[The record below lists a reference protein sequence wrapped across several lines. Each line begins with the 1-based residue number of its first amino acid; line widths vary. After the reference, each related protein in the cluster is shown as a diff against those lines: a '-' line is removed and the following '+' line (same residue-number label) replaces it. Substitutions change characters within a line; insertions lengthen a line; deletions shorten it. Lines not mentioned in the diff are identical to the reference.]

1 MKRKEKKIFKIIG
14 ITTTNEIIGV
24 DCYFSY
30 SDGDCDCGYVGT
42 GFDPIS
48 KESVKHMNTLSYAKE
63 FVRDCFQP
71 AYIREQFGSIDK
83 AARLF
88 LTELCDNEY
97 IGQDISYLLDY
108 KSGLDKVKTDGEQL
122 FGFVPETF
130 NCCGGGRI
138 FGKSASITPKTKW
151 AKLYEPELLKEIF
164 KTEAA

>member
-14 ITTTNEIIGV
+14 ITTTNEIVGV
-24 DCYFSY
+24 DCYFSH
-30 SDGDCDCGYVGT
+30 SDGMCGYVGT
-42 GFDPIS
+42 RFDPIS

-63 FVRDCFQP
+63 YIRDCFSTDE
-71 AYIREQFGSIDK
+71 IHERFGSIDK
-83 AARLF
+83 AARLL
-88 LTELCDNEY
+88 LTEHRYDLSDEY
-97 IGQDISYLLDY
+97 IGQDNSYLFDY

-164 KTEAA
+164 KIEK

>member
-1 MKRKEKKIFKIIG
+1 MKNKEKKIFKIIG
-14 ITTTNEIIGV
+14 ITKTNEIIGV
-24 DCYFSY
+24 DCYFSH
-30 SDGDCDCGYVGT
+30 SDGMCGYVGSN
-42 GFDPIS
+42 FDPIS

-63 FVRDCFQP
+63 FIRDCFQLDE
-71 AYIREQFGSIDK
+71 IHERFGSIDK
-83 AARLF
+83 AARLL
-88 LTELCDNEY
+88 LTELSDEY
-97 IGQDISYLLDY
+97 IGQDNSYLFEY

-164 KTEAA
+164 KIEQ

>member
-1 MKRKEKKIFKIIG
+1 MKNKEKKIFKIIG

-24 DCYFSY
+24 DCYFSH
-30 SDGDCDCGYVGT
+30 SDGMCGYVGSN
-42 GFDPIS
+42 FDPIS

-63 FVRDCFQP
+63 YIRDCFSTDE
-71 AYIREQFGSIDK
+71 IHERFGSIDK
-83 AARLF
+83 AARLL
-88 LTELCDNEY
+88 LTEIDGDY
-97 IGQDISYLLDY
+97 IGHDDSEIFEY

-164 KTEAA
+164 KIEK

>member
-14 ITTTNEIIGV
+14 ITTTNEIVGV

-42 GFDPIS
+42 RFDPIS

-71 AYIREQFGSIDK
+71 DYIREHFGSIDK
-83 AARLF
+83 AARLL
-88 LTELCDNEY
+88 LTEIDGDY
-97 IGQDISYLLDY
+97 IGHDDSEIFEY

-164 KTEAA
+164 KIEK

>member
-14 ITTTNEIIGV
+14 ITTTNEIVGV

-30 SDGDCDCGYVGT
+30 SDGMCGYVGSN
-42 GFDPIS
+42 FEPIS

-63 FVRDCFQP
+63 YIRDCFSTDE
-71 AYIREQFGSIDK
+71 IHERFGSIDK
-83 AARLF
+83 AARLL
-88 LTELCDNEY
+88 LTEIDGDY
-97 IGQDISYLLDY
+97 IGHDDSEIFEY

-164 KTEAA
+164 KIEK

>member
-14 ITTTNEIIGV
+14 ITTTNEIVGV

-42 GFDPIS
+42 RFDPIS

-63 FVRDCFQP
+63 FIRDCFQLDE
-71 AYIREQFGSIDK
+71 IREQFGSIDK
-83 AARLF
+83 AARLL
-88 LTELCDNEY
+88 LTEIDGDY
-97 IGQDISYLLDY
+97 IGHDDSEIFEY

-130 NCCGGGRI
+130 NCCGGGRM

-164 KTEAA
+164 KIEK

>member
-14 ITTTNEIIGV
+14 ITTTNEIVGV

-71 AYIREQFGSIDK
+71 DYIREHFGSIDK
-83 AARLF
+83 AARLL

-108 KSGLDKVKTDGEQL
+108 KSGLDKVKKDWVEL
-122 FGFVPETF
+122 FGYVPETF
-130 NCCGGGRI
+130 NCCGGGRM
-138 FGKSASITPKTKW
+138 FGKSAHITPKTKW

>member
-14 ITTTNEIIGV
+14 ITTTNEIVGV

-30 SDGDCDCGYVGT
+30 SDGMCGYVGSN
-42 GFDPIS
+42 FEPIS

-63 FVRDCFQP
+63 YIRDCFSTDE
-71 AYIREQFGSIDK
+71 IHERFGSIDK
-83 AARLF
+83 AARLL
-88 LTELCDNEY
+88 LTEIDGDY
-97 IGQDISYLLDY
+97 IGHDDSEIFEY

-130 NCCGGGRI
+130 NCCGGGRM

-164 KTEAA
+164 KIEQ

>member
-14 ITTTNEIIGV
+14 ITKTNEIIGV
-24 DCYFSY
+24 DCYFSH
-30 SDGDCDCGYVGT
+30 SDGMCGYVGT
-42 GFDPIS
+42 SFDPIS

-63 FVRDCFQP
+63 YIRDCFSTDE
-71 AYIREQFGSIDK
+71 IHERFGSIDK
-83 AARLF
+83 AARLL
-88 LTELCDNEY
+88 LTEIDGEY
-97 IGQDISYLLDY
+97 IGQDNSYLFEY

-130 NCCGGGRI
+130 NCCGGGRM

-164 KTEAA
+164 KIEK

>member
-1 MKRKEKKIFKIIG
+1 MKNKEKKIFKIIG

-24 DCYFSY
+24 DCYFSH
-30 SDGDCDCGYVGT
+30 SDGMCGYVGT
-42 GFDPIS
+42 RFDPIS

-63 FVRDCFQP
+63 YIRDCFSTDE
-71 AYIREQFGSIDK
+71 IHERFGSIDK
-83 AARLF
+83 AARLL
-88 LTELCDNEY
+88 LTEIDGEY
-97 IGQDISYLLDY
+97 IGQDNSYLFDY
-108 KSGLDKVKTDGEQL
+108 KSGLDKVKADGEQL

-164 KTEAA
+164 KIEQ

>member
-1 MKRKEKKIFKIIG
+1 MKNKEKKIFKIIG

-24 DCYFSY
+24 DCYFSH
-30 SDGDCDCGYVGT
+30 SDGMCGYVGT
-42 GFDPIS
+42 RFDPIS

-63 FVRDCFQP
+63 YIRDCFSTDE
-71 AYIREQFGSIDK
+71 IHERFGSIDK
-83 AARLF
+83 AARLL
-88 LTELCDNEY
+88 LTEIDGEY
-97 IGQDISYLLDY
+97 IGQDNSYLFEY

-130 NCCGGGRI
+130 NCCGGGRM

-164 KTEAA
+164 KIEK

>member
-1 MKRKEKKIFKIIG
+1 MKNKEKKIFKIIG

-24 DCYFSY
+24 DCYFSH
-30 SDGDCDCGYVGT
+30 SDGMCGYVGT
-42 GFDPIS
+42 RFDPIS

-63 FVRDCFQP
+63 FIRDCFQLDE
-71 AYIREQFGSIDK
+71 IHERFGSIDK
-83 AARLF
+83 AARLL
-88 LTELCDNEY
+88 LTELSDEY
-97 IGQDISYLLDY
+97 IGQDNSYLFEY

-130 NCCGGGRI
+130 NCCGGGRM

-164 KTEAA
+164 KIEK

>member
-14 ITTTNEIIGV
+14 ITTTNEIVGV

-30 SDGDCDCGYVGT
+30 SDGMCGYVGSN
-42 GFDPIS
+42 FEPIS

-63 FVRDCFQP
+63 FVRDCFSTDE
-71 AYIREQFGSIDK
+71 IHERFGSIDK
-83 AARLF
+83 AARFL
-88 LTELCDNEY
+88 LTEIDGDY
-97 IGQDISYLLDY
+97 IGHDDSEIFEY

-130 NCCGGGRI
+130 NCCGGGRM

-164 KTEAA
+164 KIEK

>member
-14 ITTTNEIIGV
+14 ITTTNEIVGV

-30 SDGDCDCGYVGT
+30 SDGMCGYVGSN
-42 GFDPIS
+42 FEPIS

-63 FVRDCFQP
+63 YIRDCFSTDE
-71 AYIREQFGSIDK
+71 IHERFGSIDK
-83 AARLF
+83 AARLL
-88 LTELCDNEY
+88 LTEIDGDY
-97 IGQDISYLLDY
+97 IGHDDSEIFEY

-130 NCCGGGRI
+130 NCCGGGRM
-138 FGKSASITPKTKW
+138 FGKSVSITPKTKW

-164 KTEAA
+164 KIEK

>member
-14 ITTTNEIIGV
+14 ITTTNEIVGV

-30 SDGDCDCGYVGT
+30 SDGMCGYVGSN
-42 GFDPIS
+42 FEPIS

-63 FVRDCFQP
+63 YIRDCFSTDE
-71 AYIREQFGSIDK
+71 IHERFGSIDK
-83 AARLF
+83 AARLL
-88 LTELCDNEY
+88 LTEIDGEY
-97 IGQDISYLLDY
+97 IGQDNSYLFDY

-130 NCCGGGRI
+130 NCCGGGRM

-164 KTEAA
+164 KIEK

>member
-42 GFDPIS
+42 TFDPIS

-63 FVRDCFQP
+63 FVRDCCQP
-71 AYIREQFGSIDK
+71 DYIHERFGSIDK
-83 AARLF
+83 AARLL
-88 LTELCDNEY
+88 LTEIDGEY
-97 IGQDISYLLDY
+97 IGHDDSEIFEY

-130 NCCGGGRI
+130 NCCGGGRM

-164 KTEAA
+164 KIEK

>member
-24 DCYFSY
+24 DCYFSH
-30 SDGDCDCGYVGT
+30 SDGMCGYVGT
-42 GFDPIS
+42 RFDPIS

-63 FVRDCFQP
+63 FIRDCFQLDE
-71 AYIREQFGSIDK
+71 IHERFGSIDK
-83 AARLF
+83 AARLL
-88 LTELCDNEY
+88 LTELSDEY
-97 IGQDISYLLDY
+97 IGQDNSYLFEY
-108 KSGLDKVKTDGEQL
+108 KSGLDKVKADGEQL

>member
-14 ITTTNEIIGV
+14 ITTTNEIVGV

-30 SDGDCDCGYVGT
+30 SDGMCGYVGSN
-42 GFDPIS
+42 FEPIS

-63 FVRDCFQP
+63 YIRDCFSTDE
-71 AYIREQFGSIDK
+71 IHERFGSIDK
-83 AARLF
+83 AARFL
-88 LTELCDNEY
+88 LTEIDGDY
-97 IGQDISYLLDY
+97 IGHDDSEIFEY

-130 NCCGGGRI
+130 NCCGGGRM

-164 KTEAA
+164 KIEK

>member
-1 MKRKEKKIFKIIG
+1 MKNKEKKIFKIIG

-24 DCYFSY
+24 DCYFSH
-30 SDGDCDCGYVGT
+30 SDGMCGYVGT
-42 GFDPIS
+42 RFDPIS

-63 FVRDCFQP
+63 YIRDCFSTDE
-71 AYIREQFGSIDK
+71 IHERFGSIDK
-83 AARLF
+83 AARLL
-88 LTELCDNEY
+88 LTELSDEY
-97 IGQDISYLLDY
+97 IGQDNSYLFDY
-108 KSGLDKVKTDGEQL
+108 KSGLDKVKADGEQL

-164 KTEAA
+164 KIEQ

>member
-14 ITTTNEIIGV
+14 ITTTNEIVGV
-24 DCYFSY
+24 DCYFSR
-30 SDGDCDCGYVGT
+30 SDGMCGYVGS

-63 FVRDCFQP
+63 FIRDCFQLDE
-71 AYIREQFGSIDK
+71 IREQFGSIDK
-83 AARLF
+83 AARLL
-88 LTELCDNEY
+88 LTELSDEY
-97 IGQDISYLLDY
+97 IGQDNSYLFEY
-108 KSGLDKVKTDGEQL
+108 KSGLDKVKADGEQL

-130 NCCGGGRI
+130 NCCGGGRM

-164 KTEAA
+164 KIEK

>member
-14 ITTTNEIIGV
+14 ITTTNEIVGV

-30 SDGDCDCGYVGT
+30 SDGMCGYVGT
-42 GFDPIS
+42 RFDPIS

-63 FVRDCFQP
+63 FIRDCFQLDE
-71 AYIREQFGSIDK
+71 IHERFGSIDK
-83 AARLF
+83 AARLL
-88 LTELCDNEY
+88 LTELSDEY
-97 IGQDISYLLDY
+97 IGQDNSYLFEY

-164 KTEAA
+164 KIEQ

>member
-71 AYIREQFGSIDK
+71 DYIREHFGSIDK
-83 AARLF
+83 AARLL
-88 LTELCDNEY
+88 LTEIDGEY
-97 IGQDISYLLDY
+97 IGQDNSYLFDY
-108 KSGLDKVKTDGEQL
+108 KSGLDKVKKDWVEL
-122 FGFVPETF
+122 FGYVPETF
-130 NCCGGGRI
+130 NCCGGGRM
-138 FGKSASITPKTKW
+138 FGKSAHITPKTKW

>member
-1 MKRKEKKIFKIIG
+1 MERKEKKIFKIIG
-14 ITTTNEIIGV
+14 ITTTNEIVGV

-30 SDGDCDCGYVGT
+30 SDEMCGYVGSN
-42 GFDPIS
+42 FEPIS

-63 FVRDCFQP
+63 YIRDCFSTDE
-71 AYIREQFGSIDK
+71 IHERFGSIDK
-83 AARLF
+83 AARLL
-88 LTELCDNEY
+88 LTEIDGEY
-97 IGQDISYLLDY
+97 IGQDNSYLFEY

-130 NCCGGGRI
+130 NCCGGGRM

-164 KTEAA
+164 KIEK

>member
-24 DCYFSY
+24 DCYFSH
-30 SDGDCDCGYVGT
+30 SDGMCGYVGT
-42 GFDPIS
+42 RFDPIS

-63 FVRDCFQP
+63 FIRDCFQLDE
-71 AYIREQFGSIDK
+71 IHERFGSIDK
-83 AARLF
+83 AARLL
-88 LTELCDNEY
+88 LTELSDEY
-97 IGQDISYLLDY
+97 IGQDNSYLFEY
-108 KSGLDKVKTDGEQL
+108 KSGLDKVKADGEQL

-164 KTEAA
+164 KIEQ

>member
-24 DCYFSY
+24 DCYFSH
-30 SDGDCDCGYVGT
+30 SDGMCGYVGT
-42 GFDPIS
+42 RFDPIS

-63 FVRDCFQP
+63 YIRDCFSTDE
-71 AYIREQFGSIDK
+71 IHERFGSIDK
-83 AARLF
+83 AARLL
-88 LTELCDNEY
+88 LTEHRYDWSDEY
-97 IGQDISYLLDY
+97 IGQDNSYLFEY

-130 NCCGGGRI
+130 NCCGGGRM

-164 KTEAA
+164 KIEK